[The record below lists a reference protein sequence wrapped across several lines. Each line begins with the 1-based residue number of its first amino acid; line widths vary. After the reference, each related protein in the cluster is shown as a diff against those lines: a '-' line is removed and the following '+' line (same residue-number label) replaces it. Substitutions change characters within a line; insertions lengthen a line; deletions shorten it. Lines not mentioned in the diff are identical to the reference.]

1 MKPNGLDVR
10 RVARGVAVT
19 APRTGVALTTRDG
32 DPAVEITVDDLD
44 ATGDD
49 RAEWALAAVTA
60 TLFALRLV
68 GVRGVT
74 SATYLHRCVAVARFT
89 SMADALDGERAIAA
103 LFARLTRTL
112 GGRRG

>member
-1 MKPNGLDVR
+1 M
-10 RVARGVAVT
+10 T
-19 APRTGVALTTRDG
+19 APRTCVALTTRDG
-32 DPAVEITVDDLD
+32 DPAVEITLDDLD

-60 TLFALRLV
+60 AMLALRLV

-74 SATYLHRCVAVARFT
+74 SATYLHRCVATVRFG

-112 GGRRG
+112 GGRRD